1 MDQQDTRIARLIPLL
16 VAGIMLNTLGIVLTR
31 LGPLRFALMAVGVA
45 LMLVF
50 IVKGLQIRKG
60 PDAPE

>member
-16 VAGIMLNTLGIVLTR
+16 VVGIMLNTLGIVLTG
-31 LGPLRFALMAVGVA
+31 LGPLRFALMAVGAV

-60 PDAPE
+60 SGAPE